1 MDKNGK
7 MGGKISIIDIFVLLI
22 VIVAAFGISM
32 RFLSAPAKNAKETVR
47 VSFVVEVEGIRKY
60 SVDALGKKGNV
71 IDIKQKYLVGEITD
85 FKSEPQKRESFDA
98 NGEIVYAEVPERYTA
113 RVTIES
119 DCKQTENG
127 YYVGDNT
134 ELAVGSDIQIATKY
148 ANSSGKI
155 ISITELN

>member
-7 MGGKISIIDIFVLLI
+7 ICGKISIIDIFVVLI
-22 VIVAAFGISM
+22 VVLAAFGISM
-32 RFLSAPAKNAKETVR
+32 RFLSAPAKNAKETIR

-60 SVDALGKKGNV
+60 SVDALSKKGNV
-71 IDIKQKYLVGEITD
+71 IDIKRKYLVGEIKD
-85 FKSEPQKRESFDA
+85 FEFEPQKKEAFDA

-113 RVTIES
+113 RVTVES

-134 ELAVGSDIQIATKY
+134 EISVGSDIEIATKY

-155 ISITELN
+155 ISLTELN